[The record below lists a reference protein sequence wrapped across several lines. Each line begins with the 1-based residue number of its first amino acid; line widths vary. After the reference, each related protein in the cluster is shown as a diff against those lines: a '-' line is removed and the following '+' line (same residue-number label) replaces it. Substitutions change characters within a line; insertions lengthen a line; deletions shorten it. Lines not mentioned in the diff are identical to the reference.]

1 MEYCMERDSF
11 ENKVVIITGAS
22 SGIGEELALQLAAR
36 KAWLVLASRNVE
48 KLEQLAS
55 ISRDRGGKALA
66 VATDVADEG
75 QCKKMI
81 EKTITE
87 YGRIDTLIANAGYTI
102 GGLFWDHADLKA
114 FKSVMEVNLMGSVY
128 CTFHALP
135 HIKKTGGRIV
145 GVSSVLG
152 KVAAWGHPAYSA
164 SKFAMQG
171 FFDNLRNELAG
182 SGVSVTMIY
191 PGMTATNFAGNA
203 VQVDGTRLG
212 EIGRKIYDAKT
223 MSASTCAR
231 HIIKAIA
238 KRKRELVLTG
248 PGKFAVIINKFFP
261 GLVDRIAIRMRRRRL
276 ALKEKAKK

>member
-1 MEYCMERDSF
+1 MTQNSF

-36 KAWLVLASRNVE
+36 KAWLVLASRKVE
-48 KLEQLAS
+48 KLERLAS
-55 ISRDRGGKALA
+55 ICRDRGGKALV

-75 QCKKMI
+75 QCKNLI
-81 EKTITE
+81 EKTVAE

-102 GGLFWDHADLKA
+102 GGLFWDHADLEA
-114 FKSVMEVNLMGSVY
+114 FKAVMEVNLMGSVY

-135 HIKKTGGRIV
+135 HIKKAQGRIV

-203 VQVDGTRLG
+203 VQADGSKLG
-212 EIGRKIYDAKT
+212 EDGRKIYDDKT
-223 MSASTCAR
+223 MTASTCAR
-231 HIIKAIA
+231 HIIKATA
-238 KRKRELVLTG
+238 KRKREIVLTG
-248 PGKFAVIINKFFP
+248 PGKIAVIMNKFFP
-261 GLVDRIAIRMRRRRL
+261 GLFDRIATRMQRRRL
-276 ALKEKAKK
+276 AMNEKARRK